1 MSDEEWE
8 GWEEWLQH
16 PLTLK
21 YLRGLAAMA
30 KAGRDEFTTSVWLRE
45 STEISPHL
53 VDLRARSMA
62 LEDLST
68 LDRGTLTNLMEQT

>member
-1 MSDEEWE
+1 MSDEDWE

-16 PLTLK
+16 PLTRK
-21 YLRGLAAMA
+21 YLEALGRMA
-30 KAGRDEFTTSVWLRE
+30 KAGRDEFTMSVWLRE

-62 LEDLST
+62 LDDLST
-68 LDRGTLTNLMEQT
+68 MDRNTLTNLMEPT

>member
-1 MSDEEWE
+1 MSDEDWE

-21 YLRGLAAMA
+21 YLKALAGMA
-30 KAGRDEFTTSVWLRE
+30 KAGRDEFTMSVWLRE
-45 STEISPHL
+45 STEITPHL

-68 LDRGTLTNLMEQT
+68 LDRNTLTNLMEQT